1 MNSLKMLRLGNW
13 HANRLRK
20 CTVWE
25 KGNHLDQL
33 IKEAG
38 SETELEKYLAKFKN
52 REKFTFKDIIK
63 DIEKGEGSL
72 TKSES
77 IFLIIHQFI
86 KEKGEK
92 IDTK

>member
-1 MNSLKMLRLGNW
+1 MVL
-13 HANRLRK
+13 
-20 CTVWE
+20 
-25 KGNHLDQL
+25 
-33 IKEAG
+33 EAG
-38 SETELEKYLAKFKN
+38 FETELGKYLAKFKN
-52 REKFTFKDIIK
+52 QKKFTLKDIVE
-63 DIEKGEGSL
+63 DTEKGEGSL